1 MQCITKRPDDINPTE
16 THRTLNKLFLVNANN
31 HTVYCIIYEFEYFI
45 VSFPGIFQKKL
56 LIHPHYIGYIVE
68 VILCRFEGCAFI
80 RSCHLYHSSN
90 PNITGSNCFLRLTR
104 PGASSVPSGRRVYGR
119 SLSRSAFGPASTRRL
134 APRTTSVTISTAT
147 PSPRNSHRS
156 CNPFV
161 ISPNRSPSSCRFATS
176 TCATPNLISP
186 SS

>member
-80 RSCHLYHSSN
+80 RSCHLYHSSKRQKISSRKSREN
-90 PNITGSNCFLRLTR
+90 FINLSDFFLFVNIFL
-104 PGASSVPSGRRVYGR
+104 SFF
-119 SLSRSAFGPASTRRL
+119 SLQPQKAET
-134 APRTTSVTISTAT
+134 
-147 PSPRNSHRS
+147 
-156 CNPFV
+156 
-161 ISPNRSPSSCRFATS
+161 
-176 TCATPNLISP
+176 
-186 SS
+186 